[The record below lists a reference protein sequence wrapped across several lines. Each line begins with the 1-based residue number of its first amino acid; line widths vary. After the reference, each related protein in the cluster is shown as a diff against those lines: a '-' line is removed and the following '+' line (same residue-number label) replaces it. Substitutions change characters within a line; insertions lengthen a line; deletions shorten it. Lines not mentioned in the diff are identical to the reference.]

1 MHARMRGAKLP
12 LPVDFTPP
20 NADTTA
26 QWKRLAV
33 HTKDQLVKLS
43 RLRGGRVR
51 WTRYSDKH
59 GVQVY
64 RGADEEAPPGLHTW
78 CAVTEVQATIDEVDN
93 LFRSDASRSVG
104 FIESAQLFD
113 RNVLDATIVHT
124 LEDTP
129 AASLGVQWLLTR
141 PMGTF
146 SSLRD
151 WCLLTVQ
158 TH

>member
-33 HTKDQLVKLS
+33 HTKDQL
-43 RLRGGRVR
+43 
-51 WTRYSDKH
+51 
-59 GVQVY
+59 VY

>member
-33 HTKDQLVKLS
+33 HTKDQLVDPSLPRSISQLKTLS
-43 RLRGGRVR
+43 WLGQAVA
-51 WTRYSDKH
+51 
-59 GVQVY
+59 VY